1 MPDLSGQT
9 IGRYHI
15 IEKLGE
21 GGMAI
26 VYKAYDT
33 HLECEV
39 AVKVI
44 RTDNILPSTLNRA
57 LQRFEREAKS
67 VAKLNHQNI
76 VSVTDYG
83 NYEGKPYLVMPYLTG
98 GTLQQLLVKKQRMN
112 WREAL
117 ELVLPITEALAYA
130 HSRNIIHRD
139 VKPSNVLLTH
149 SGQPMLT
156 DFGVAKI
163 VDNEDTM
170 DLTGT
175 MATVGT
181 PQYMAPEQVSSKT
194 FDARVDVYSLGIVL
208 YEMVTGRRPFE
219 AETPMAVMIMHS
231 RDPLPRPTAI
241 NPDLPIEVEYLL
253 IKALAKDPHDRF
265 STMNEFHQAIEKLLG
280 KETTNL
286 AGASAQSNLPSVD
299 TLRTTDDQPSAV
311 TFQQPP
317 VIPPNVPPLFP
328 VYPQPTAKLGHRG
341 LPIILAGLGLTVIA
355 IIIVIVINGSKNS
368 NGLADTTGDSN
379 NANGVVVQATSAHSS
394 AGSTPIPTRTPQI
407 QPMITPALHSVS
419 GCNTSSHIKIGDL
432 VYVTQGEGYN
442 GIRTTPDDT
451 LSNVFARAYGGD
463 VLLVTDGPV
472 CDRVDYLHWYVEPM
486 FSSDWEEGGWT
497 PEVAKSE
504 GEYWLAPFPYWE
516 PCGNS
521 PISHLQIGDR
531 AYVTTRGDTANRVRS
546 DAGLDTETVG
556 VIDPGEMMT
565 IIDGPICADKIIWWE
580 VTGDNGVTGWTA
592 EGKGNDFWLIPVL
605 NQYN

>member
-1 MPDLSGQT
+1 M
-9 IGRYHI
+9 
-15 IEKLGE
+15 
-21 GGMAI
+21 
-26 VYKAYDT
+26 YKAYDT

-44 RTDNILPSTLNRA
+44 RTENILPSTLDRA

-67 VAKLNHQNI
+67 VAKLNHPNI

-98 GTLQQLLVKKQRMN
+98 GTLQQLLVQKQRIN

-117 ELVLPITEALAYA
+117 EIALPIIEALAYA

-139 VKPSNVLLTH
+139 VKPSNVLLTR

-181 PQYMAPEQVSSKT
+181 PQYMAPEQISSKT
-194 FDARVDVYSLGIVL
+194 IDARVDVYALGIVL

-231 RDPLPRPTAI
+231 RDPLPRPTTI
-241 NPDLPIEVEYLL
+241 NPDLPIEMEYLL

-265 STMNEFHQAIEKLLG
+265 SSMSEFHQAIEKMLG
-280 KETTNL
+280 KEVTNP
-286 AGASAQSNLPSVD
+286 AGATVQSTPPPIDPLK
-299 TLRTTDDQPSAV
+299 TTDDQPSAA
-311 TFQQPP
+311 TFLQPP
-317 VIPPNVPPLFP
+317 AIPPIVPPQ
-328 VYPQPTAKLGHRG
+328 YPEYPPPTGKPGRRS
-341 LPIILAGLGLTVIA
+341 LPIILAGLGLAVIVF
-355 IIIVIVINGSKNS
+355 IIVIVINSSKNFNGFGDISGDSTNS
-368 NGLADTTGDSN
+368 NGA
-379 NANGVVVQATSAHSS
+379 VVQATTVRSS
-394 AGSTPIPTRTPQI
+394 SGSTPIPTRTPQI
-407 QPMITPALHSVS
+407 QSMITPALHSVS

-504 GEYWLAPFPYWE
+504 GEYWLAPLPYWN

-521 PISHLQIGDR
+521 QISHFQIGDK
-531 AYVTTRGDTANRVRS
+531 AYVTIPGDVANRVRE
-546 DAGLDTETVG
+546 DAGLNTETVG
-556 VIDPGEMMT
+556 VIDPGGMMT
-565 IIDGPICADKIIWWE
+565 IIDGPKCADNIIWWE

-592 EGKGNDFWLIPVL
+592 EGKGNDFWLIPAI
-605 NQYN
+605 N